1 MGFLDQFEKLKKN
14 LPRLP
19 RDSLSNENSPYVNS
33 IHVIKNCYYCF
44 DGGLAEDS
52 AYCYF
57 PYQIKDCFDCDFTFE
72 SELCYQCVD
81 CQKCYDC
88 GFCQDCLLCRNLRFC
103 FFCRNCHDCFGCV
116 GLHHK
121 SYCIFNKQYSKR
133 EYFNKII
140 EIKKR
145 SIKEHKE
152 KLARLSKKYPR
163 QRIYSIKSENVPFG
177 NHITNCGDSYWIF
190 DEIGDERCAY
200 LYQSKFNKDCFD
212 MDQAY
217 KNELCYAG
225 KTAFSYKSSHIDHSS
240 YLRNCHYMFGC
251 ENCEEC
257 WGCVNL
263 NKAKYCI
270 LNKQY
275 SEEEY
280 FQKVKEIKQELG
292 WPKPNAS

>member
-1 MGFLDQFEKLKKN
+1 MGFLDEFKKLKKK

-19 RDSLSNENSPYVNS
+19 RNSLNNENSPYVNS

-57 PYQIKDCFDCDFTFE
+57 PYDIKDCFDCDFTFE

-88 GFCQDCLLCRNLRFC
+88 GFCQNCILCRNLRFSY
-103 FFCRNCHDCFGCV
+103 FCRDCHDCFGCV
-116 GLHHK
+116 GLHHQ
-121 SYCIFNKQYSKR
+121 SYCIFNKKYSKE
-133 EYFNKII
+133 EYFKKLSELRKKPI
-140 EIKKR
+140 E
-145 SIKEHKE
+145 EHKK
-152 KLARLSKKYPR
+152 KLQEMIKNYPR
-163 QRIYSIKSENVPFG
+163 QRVYSVKSENVPYG
-177 NHITNCGDSYWIF
+177 NFITSCADSYWIF
-190 DEIGDERCAY
+190 DGVGDEGCGY

-217 KNELCYAG
+217 KNELCYMG
-225 KTAFSYKSSHIDHSS
+225 HISMSYNVSHTDHCS
-240 YLRNCHYMFGC
+240 YLRNCHFMFAC

-263 NKAKYCI
+263 LHGKYCI
-270 LNKQY
+270 LNQQY
-275 SEEEY
+275 SKEDY
-280 FQKVKEIKQELG
+280 FKKIKEIRKELG
-292 WPKPNAS
+292 WPV